1 VLLKMAIRDESCIA
15 IQEHKNRNQ
24 NKRVRISMINH
35 MPQKKAHNNCIV
47 RKITNNAIMEGEYE
61 MTLEMESKRYLLAS
75 SEVNKEVVVEVVQDK
90 AEVMK
95 EQFHIVKYEQIIPNW
110 NAFYAKIWSH
120 NEIVKR
126 Y

>member
-1 VLLKMAIRDESCIA
+1 
-15 IQEHKNRNQ
+15 
-24 NKRVRISMINH
+24 
-35 MPQKKAHNNCIV
+35 
-47 RKITNNAIMEGEYE
+47 MEGEYE
-61 MTLEMESKRYLLAS
+61 MTMEMESKRYLLAS
-75 SEVNKEVVVEVVQDK
+75 SEVNKEVVVKVVQDK